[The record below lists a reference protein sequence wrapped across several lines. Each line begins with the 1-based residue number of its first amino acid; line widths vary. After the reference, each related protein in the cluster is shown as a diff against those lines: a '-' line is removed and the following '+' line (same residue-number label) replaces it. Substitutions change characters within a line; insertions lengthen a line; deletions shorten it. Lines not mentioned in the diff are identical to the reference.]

1 MKIEVLN
8 QSGEKVKDLQLSNIF
23 DVQLS
28 PEALS
33 LYVNYLRNSLR
44 GAVANSKD
52 RSEVSGGGK
61 KPYKQKGTGR
71 ARQGSSRSPIWVG
84 GGVTF
89 GPTNDRNFRTKIN
102 KSQKRNVIMGI
113 FGEAFRQNKAVVIDS
128 LALKSPKTK
137 EAVSILNSAKVE
149 GKVSVILNDSD
160 TNADM
165 SFRNLDGVSM
175 MVSNRLNVI
184 DLISADKMVF
194 SLDSLNKLEEI
205 FSNKK

>member
-149 GKVSVILNDSD
+149 GKISVILNDSD
-160 TNADM
+160 INADM

-175 MVSNRLNVI
+175 MVSSKLNVI

>member
-28 PEALS
+28 PEALA

-89 GPTNDRNFRTKIN
+89 GPTNDRNFKTKIN

-113 FGEAFRQNKAVVIDS
+113 FGEAFRQNKAVVIDT
-128 LALKSPKTK
+128 LALKTPKTK
-137 EAVSILNSAKVE
+137 EAVSILNSVKVE
-149 GKVSVILNDSD
+149 GKISVILNDTD

-175 MVSNRLNVI
+175 MISNRLNVI

-194 SLDSLNKLEEI
+194 SIDSLNKLEEI
-205 FSNKK
+205 FSKK

>member
-28 PEALS
+28 PEALA

-89 GPTNDRNFRTKIN
+89 GPTNDRNFKTKIN

-113 FGEAFRQNKAVVIDS
+113 FGEAFRQNKAVVVDT
-128 LALKSPKTK
+128 LALKTPKTK
-137 EAVSILNSAKVE
+137 EAVSILNSVKVE
-149 GKVSVILNDSD
+149 GKISVILNDTD

-175 MVSNRLNVI
+175 MISNRLNVI

-194 SLDSLNKLEEI
+194 SIDSLNKLEEI
-205 FSNKK
+205 FSKK